1 MEVTTTT
8 LYYNQFSLPGVTPIF
23 SAFYLLGRA
32 LTQEEYENIT
42 ADELRSAL
50 CHCPYLGRPPL
61 HHWRWIIAGSADQL
75 KDRLRT
81 SSGLLIRLQ
90 ERLFREEFPLITK
103 GPRKG
108 YPNFKKAPERFQD
121 RLYHI
126 AYLEDGTVPMENQ
139 RIELADD
146 GSFKVLNPQLMGGFS
161 LEAGGQLSA
170 HFL

>member
-1 MEVTTTT
+1 
-8 LYYNQFSLPGVTPIF
+8 
-23 SAFYLLGRA
+23 
-32 LTQEEYENIT
+32 
-42 ADELRSAL
+42 
-50 CHCPYLGRPPL
+50 LGRPPL
-61 HHWRWIIAGSADQL
+61 HHWQWIIAGSADQL

-90 ERLFREEFPLITK
+90 ERLFREEFPPITK

-108 YPNFKKAPERFQD
+108 YPNFKKAPKRFQD

-170 HFL
+170 HFV